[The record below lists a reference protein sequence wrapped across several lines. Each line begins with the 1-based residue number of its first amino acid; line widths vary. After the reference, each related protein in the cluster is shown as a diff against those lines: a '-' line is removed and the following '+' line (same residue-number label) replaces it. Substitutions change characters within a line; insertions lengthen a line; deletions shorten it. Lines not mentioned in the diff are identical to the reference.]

1 MIIRTLDP
9 QGPAGEGSSIRKL
22 EWNLRNSH
30 VEDRTWACWVGEI
43 RRMPAVAKRNNG
55 VEECSEGGICVRAC
69 SSKGAR

>member
-1 MIIRTLDP
+1 M
-9 QGPAGEGSSIRKL
+9 
-22 EWNLRNSH
+22 
-30 VEDRTWACWVGEI
+30 EDRTWACWVGEI